1 MAEWYY
7 VDDAT
12 NAQQGPCT
20 VQQLGELFAASSVT
34 DSTLFWKD
42 GQADWSALSSL
53 SSLRAQVMASRG
65 GPPALPA
72 KTLPPV
78 PAKPSAYGG
87 GGGGGGGG
95 AFAQAQAS
103 GAVVQSMSDAALAA
117 LSQSTK
123 WVEKRTADDVPYY
136 FEPSSETVTWEKPDC
151 LKSPEELQ
159 SNSGPWAWVSDEKE
173 GWVPARILKESGD
186 SANVQLQ
193 TGAKKSVKR
202 SEREPLWPLNH
213 SSLARIEDDLVMV
226 DAINQGLMVHNLRE
240 RYRRDLIYTWVGANH
255 SVLVSINPFKMLP
268 IYSPATIEEY
278 AKPSAYR
285 LDPPHTF
292 AIANSAF
299 MKLTQENVSQAI
311 LISGESGAGKTE
323 ATKQCFNFLAE
334 VAGSQNAVE
343 QRILHA
349 NPVLESFGNAK
360 TLRNNNSSR
369 FGRWTEVHFDPK
381 GQVCG
386 ARIENY
392 LLEKQRVVSQAKGER
407 NFHIFYQ
414 LCTSEIA
421 QHLELGAPE
430 YFRYLRES
438 GCMSVPGIHDQKDFQ
453 EVEEAF
459 NKLGFG
465 FEEKCWCY
473 ETVAAVLHLGNISF
487 SANGEG
493 SQVDQAGAQALH
505 SAARY
510 LRVDPGALSQA
521 LTTRAINIRGEITL
535 ALNRPDMAYSAADA
549 LASAMYDSMFDWLVG
564 RVNFAVQGEHSNK
577 FIGVLDIFGFEIFV
591 KNHFEQLCINYTNE
605 KLQQHFNKHTF
616 QEEETVYSNE
626 QIRFEHIHFIDN
638 QPVVDLIEKKPYG
651 LMPLLDEEVKIPKG
665 SDAGW
670 LSKCK
675 THNAQHP
682 CLKNAGSNPNR
693 FVVVH
698 YAGEVPYETGGFVT
712 TNKDDLFR
720 DLYDLVSG
728 AQSDVTR
735 SLFPP
740 KDANPRR
747 LTTLGFKFRKALLDL
762 MELVDTCEPWYIRCI
777 KPNDQKAA
785 NTFSSKMCIEQ
796 LTYAGVFEAVQ
807 IRKSGFPFRLPHRRF
822 ANRYRCLAYK
832 ETGWVSLGTRQGDY
846 KGMCSA
852 LMRCVNQDFSK
863 VQLGNT
869 MVLYRAEEH
878 RVLELLRNLCLER
891 VLPVAQRMARI
902 RIGRTFRRCM
912 ANARYICAQA
922 LNTCSGDAA
931 GLDAAIARAE
941 QATANVRAVFAW
953 EPPEMRRCRD
963 LRFALQE
970 RLELESLL
978 QSLLHQDPTSC
989 YAQLRAAVL
998 RCNKIRNIPGTHQQ
1012 MALENQAR
1020 AHLMQAAA
1028 AKLDPI
1034 ATEALA
1040 ILEKK
1045 LMEDVSS
1052 DAAEVEYVS
1061 ADIEEI
1067 RKVLSLP
1074 EEEFVRRQ
1082 VEVAKELN
1090 DPERVINREIKLK
1103 ELYLD
1108 ANGQNFE
1115 LSKLDILRSPE
1126 EWAALKSFTGK
1137 AKKAELASSFLEWTS
1152 DPIHKSLTDVSGL
1165 KGEAKKQFKNLLGY
1179 CGDRKYQYP
1188 DPLIR
1193 DIVAK
1198 GELEAVVFG
1207 TYNIEEDVVSVKPTR
1222 PPPSAKA
1229 AAAAAAAAASAASAG
1244 ASNGGGYGAY
1254 SAPAAASGAAGGYGG
1269 YGPPAAAGYAGGG
1282 YGQPATNGSSAAA
1295 AGGMPAMPA
1304 MPAMAAPPLPPK
1316 PKPSEPQARVLYDY
1330 DPAGQEGMVAVSAG
1344 QIVGIKNRDSPDWWM
1359 AALDNGQEGWVPANY
1374 LEMQ

>member
-1 MAEWYY
+1 MAETWYY

-20 VQQLGELFAASSVT
+20 IPELGKLLAASSVT
-34 DSTLFWKD
+34 DSTLFWTD
-42 GQADWSALSSL
+42 GQPDWSALSAL
-53 SSLRAQVMASRG
+53 SSLHAQVTAAARG
-65 GPPALPA
+65 GPPAPPA
-72 KTLPPV
+72 KTLPPL
-78 PAKPSAYGG
+78 PAKPRTSAGWGGNG

-95 AFAQAQAS
+95 AYAAAQAG
-103 GAVVQSMSDAALAA
+103 GAGVVQSMSDTALAA
-117 LSQSTK
+117 LSQSNL

-173 GWVPARILKESGD
+173 GWAPARILKESAD

-193 TGAKKSVKR
+193 NGSKRTVKR
-202 SEREPLWPLNH
+202 SAKEPLWPLNH

-369 FGRWTEVHFDPK
+369 FGRWTEVHFDPR
-381 GQVCG
+381 GQASNPITVCG

-392 LLEKQRVVSQAKGER
+392 LLEKQRVVAQAKGER

-421 QHLELGAPE
+421 AHLELGAPE
-430 YFRYLRES
+430 HFRYLRES
-438 GCMSVPGIHDQKDFQ
+438 GCVSVPGINDQKDFV

-459 NKLGFG
+459 TKLGFG

-473 ETVAAVLHLGNISF
+473 ETCAAVLHLGNISF

-493 SQVDQAGAQALH
+493 SQ
-505 SAARY
+505 
-510 LRVDPGALSQA
+510 
-521 LTTRAINIRGEITL
+521 ITL

-549 LASAMYDSMFDWLVG
+549 LAKAMYDSMFDWLVG
-564 RVNFAVQGEHSNK
+564 RVNFAVQ
-577 FIGVLDIFGFEIFV
+577 IFV

-665 SDAGW
+665 SDGGW

-675 THNAQHP
+675 THNGQHP
-682 CLKNAGSNPNR
+682 SLKPAGSNPNR

-698 YAGEVPYETGGFVT
+698 YAGEVPYEIGGFVT

-720 DLYDLVSG
+720 DLYDLVSA

-740 KDANPRR
+740 KDNNPRR

-785 NTFSSKMCIEQ
+785 NTFSSK
-796 LTYAGVFEAVQ
+796 
-807 IRKSGFPFRLPHRRF
+807 
-822 ANRYRCLAYK
+822 
-832 ETGWVSLGTRQGDY
+832 
-846 KGMCSA
+846 
-852 LMRCVNQDFSK
+852 
-863 VQLGNT
+863 
-869 MVLYRAEEH
+869 
-878 RVLELLRNLCLER
+878 
-891 VLPVAQRMARI
+891 
-902 RIGRTFRRCM
+902 
-912 ANARYICAQA
+912 
-922 LNTCSGDAA
+922 
-931 GLDAAIARAE
+931 
-941 QATANVRAVFAW
+941 
-953 EPPEMRRCRD
+953 
-963 LRFALQE
+963 
-970 RLELESLL
+970 
-978 QSLLHQDPTSC
+978 
-989 YAQLRAAVL
+989 
-998 RCNKIRNIPGTHQQ
+998 
-1012 MALENQAR
+1012 
-1020 AHLMQAAA
+1020 
-1028 AKLDPI
+1028 
-1034 ATEALA
+1034 
-1040 ILEKK
+1040 
-1045 LMEDVSS
+1045 
-1052 DAAEVEYVS
+1052 
-1061 ADIEEI
+1061 
-1067 RKVLSLP
+1067 
-1074 EEEFVRRQ
+1074 
-1082 VEVAKELN
+1082 
-1090 DPERVINREIKLK
+1090 
-1103 ELYLD
+1103 
-1108 ANGQNFE
+1108 
-1115 LSKLDILRSPE
+1115 
-1126 EWAALKSFTGK
+1126 
-1137 AKKAELASSFLEWTS
+1137 
-1152 DPIHKSLTDVSGL
+1152 
-1165 KGEAKKQFKNLLGY
+1165 
-1179 CGDRKYQYP
+1179 
-1188 DPLIR
+1188 
-1193 DIVAK
+1193 
-1198 GELEAVVFG
+1198 
-1207 TYNIEEDVVSVKPTR
+1207 
-1222 PPPSAKA
+1222 
-1229 AAAAAAAAASAASAG
+1229 
-1244 ASNGGGYGAY
+1244 
-1254 SAPAAASGAAGGYGG
+1254 
-1269 YGPPAAAGYAGGG
+1269 
-1282 YGQPATNGSSAAA
+1282 
-1295 AGGMPAMPA
+1295 
-1304 MPAMAAPPLPPK
+1304 
-1316 PKPSEPQARVLYDY
+1316 
-1330 DPAGQEGMVAVSAG
+1330 
-1344 QIVGIKNRDSPDWWM
+1344 
-1359 AALDNGQEGWVPANY
+1359 
-1374 LEMQ
+1374 